1 MRGFTD
7 TIEKKSCAAVTIGR
21 PARAHL
27 KVSKDGNRFID
38 TSLWRTPKT
47 VPGWESTSLEALIA
61 HFDRVRRR
69 SGAPQAVIEALMYSL
84 RERGTKALEET
95 DTKRRLSE
103 VSDAQI
109 IEVGDRLQRLKSE
122 IARAWSADEIRVLL
136 QARGAR

>member
-109 IEVGDRLQRLKSE
+109 IEVGDR
-122 IARAWSADEIRVLL
+122 
-136 QARGAR
+136 

>member
-84 RERGTKALEET
+84 RERAP
-95 DTKRRLSE
+95 KRWKKQTPSGGFPRFPTLRS
-103 VSDAQI
+103 S
-109 IEVGDRLQRLKSE
+109 KSVTG
-122 IARAWSADEIRVLL
+122 SKD
-136 QARGAR
+136 